1 MLKALVTRLGKIVF
15 DFSITSEATLAVE
28 LAGALSHGAMGCW
41 LMQRQRSNV
50 FRETNLWIFSNQKW
64 HAHDKMKITVLDIKI
79 LVYSSNLNIKY

>member
-28 LAGALSHGAMGCW
+28 LAGALSRGAMGCW

-50 FRETNLWIFSNQKW
+50 LRETNL
-64 HAHDKMKITVLDIKI
+64 
-79 LVYSSNLNIKY
+79 